1 MSTTH
6 PFTQRRC
13 WLLIATLLLL
23 ALLAAP
29 ALAQTTPPTAPG
41 DAGQD
46 AASPAPPA
54 GAAATPAL
62 VASETQLV
70 FRGNTGET
78 LGRSFTLTAVGGPV
92 GAVRLSAS
100 DLLATGSDRAIPAK
114 QVTISPAQA
123 PSIADQQSVD
133 VTVAPGTA
141 QADVYTGTLSIW
153 YAAVGST
160 DLLTTP
166 LTIALQVTLDAV
178 PSVAADANSVNQTLF
193 GQTTDLPYVG
203 TPISRT
209 QPVLGELPVALIAS
223 TLSPAQVTA
232 AEVLSVRNANG
243 LILPSGVVRVQAS
256 LPLTIPGQG
265 ALTLPLVLGGKNLPA
280 GDYTG
285 NLRVQIANQP
295 TVIQVPFAM
304 QLRDNWLYAVLV
316 LLASFVVGA
325 AVAWY
330 NNGGGAAVK
339 TIQDVNRRQ
348 ARLREN
354 PWRLAMAEKAGA
366 SERLAAVMVARR
378 NDDSQ
383 SAIDAALKVF
393 DDYVQAAAKAIDD
406 ERQTLYSLH
415 DQIAQMEGAPG
426 ICQQLET
433 RRAALLASIDAGSA
447 ESLAAI
453 QRERKAI
460 EAELAALPALK
471 AAVAALTPEQQQQI
485 DLPTATS
492 CQQVGERLRAL
503 LIGQVEKRQGQLGAM
518 QIGEGLRRDL
528 AARLAS
534 AAETLKTTSLSS
546 LGEVSA
552 QVADLERDV
561 DAVQKL
567 QDEWAT
573 MSSAVQPMPDDV
585 RTAATLADLAQALH
599 RAKPA
604 GQIDQPPDGGWKPPS
619 YDVTGGAPAATD
631 QWQQV
636 IAAVAGAPDSRT
648 PGEAAAE
655 GWMSY
660 TVRVRL
666 GSLLVKALVYLFA
679 LGVGWAALYLSN
691 PTFGARPEDYIAL
704 FLWGATVNVIAGQQ
718 ISLNSILGQKVQQ
731 ITLNPQAQPAA
742 PANAGG
748 AQPQEPQEPATP

>member
-13 WLLIATLLLL
+13 WLLIATLSLL

-29 ALAQTTPPTAPG
+29 ALAQTTPPASGDTA
-41 DAGQD
+41 QD
-46 AASPAPPA
+46 AAAPTPPA
-54 GAAATPAL
+54 GAGAAPAL
-62 VASETQLV
+62 AASETQLL
-70 FRGNTGET
+70 FRGATGET

-100 DLLATGSDRAIPAK
+100 DLMETASDRAIPAK

-123 PSIADQQSVD
+123 SAIAAQQSVD

-141 QADVYTGTLSIW
+141 QAGVYTGTLSIW

-193 GQTTDLPYVG
+193 GQTTDMPYVG
-203 TPISRT
+203 TPVSRT
-209 QPVLGELPVALIAS
+209 QPVLGELPVTLIAS
-223 TLSPAQVTA
+223 TLSPAQVSA

-285 NLRVQIANQP
+285 NLRVQVANQP
-295 TVIQVPFAM
+295 TVIQVPFTM
-304 QLRDNWLYAVLV
+304 KLKDNWLYAVLV

-330 NNGGGAAVK
+330 NSGGGAAVK
-339 TIQDVNRRQ
+339 TVQDVNRRQ

-354 PWRLAMAEKAGA
+354 PGRLATAEKAGA
-366 SERLAAVMVARR
+366 SERLAAVMAARR

-383 SAIDAALKVF
+383 SAIDAALKTF
-393 DDYVQAAAKAIDD
+393 DDYVQTAAKAIDD
-406 ERQTLYSLH
+406 ERQTLNSLR
-415 DQIAQMEGAPG
+415 DQIDQMAGAPG

-433 RRAALLASIDAGSA
+433 RSAALLANIEAGSA

-503 LIGQVEKRQGQLGAM
+503 LIGQVEKRQRQLDAM

-534 AAETLKTTSLSS
+534 AAETLKTTSLAS
-546 LGEVSA
+546 LGEVST
-552 QVADLERDV
+552 QVAGLERDV

-599 RAKPA
+599 RARQAA
-604 GQIDQPPDGGWKPPS
+604 GQADQPPGGAWRPPS
-619 YDVTGGAPAATD
+619 YDVTGGALAAAD

-655 GWMSY
+655 AWMSY
-660 TVRVRL
+660 TVRVRS

-679 LGVGWAALYLSN
+679 LAVGWAALYLSN
-691 PTFGARPEDYIAL
+691 LTFGARPEDYIAL

-731 ITLNPQAQPAA
+731 ITLNPPAQPAA

-748 AQPQEPQEPATP
+748 AQPQQPQPPATP

>member
-13 WLLIATLLLL
+13 WLLIATLFLL
-23 ALLAAP
+23 AHLAAP
-29 ALAQTTPPTAPG
+29 ALAQTTPTSG
-41 DAGQD
+41 DAAQD
-46 AASPAPPA
+46 SASPAPPA
-54 GAAATPAL
+54 GAAPAL

-114 QVTISPAQA
+114 QITISPTQTPA
-123 PSIADQQSVD
+123 IAEQQSVD
-133 VTVAPGTA
+133 VTVAPGAA
-141 QADVYTGTLSIW
+141 QAGVYTGTLSIW

-166 LTIALQVTLDAV
+166 LTLALQVTLDAT
-178 PSVAADANSVNQTLF
+178 PSVAADVNSVNQTLF

-209 QPVLGELPVALIAS
+209 QPVLGELPVTLIAS

-232 AEVLSVRNANG
+232 AEVLTVRSANG
-243 LILPSGVVRVQAS
+243 LTLPSGVVRVRAS

-285 NLRVQIANQP
+285 NLRIQVANQP
-295 TVIQVPFAM
+295 TVIETPFTM
-304 QLRDNWLYAVLV
+304 KLKDNWLYAVLV

-354 PWRLAMAEKAGA
+354 QGRLALAERAQA
-366 SERLAAVMVARR
+366 STLLAAVMAARR

-383 SAIDAALKVF
+383 SAIDAALKAF
-393 DDYVQAAAKAIDD
+393 DDYMQAAAKAIDD
-406 ERQTLYSLH
+406 ERQKLHSLR
-415 DQIAQMEGAPG
+415 DQIAQMEGAPM
-426 ICQQLET
+426 ICQQLEK
-433 RRAALLASIDAGSA
+433 RRSALLASIEGGSA

-453 QRERKAI
+453 ERERKAI
-460 EAELAALPALK
+460 DAELAALPALK

-503 LIGQVEKRQGQLGAM
+503 LIGQVEKRQRQLDAIQVGD
-518 QIGEGLRRDL
+518 GLRQDL

-534 AAETLKTTSLSS
+534 AAQTLKTTSLGS
-546 LGEVSA
+546 LGEVST

-561 DAVQKL
+561 EAAQKL

-599 RAKPA
+599 RARPAA
-604 GQIDQPPDGGWKPPS
+604 GQTPGGAWKPPS
-619 YDVTGGAPAATD
+619 YGVTGETPAAAD

-636 IAAVAGAPDSRT
+636 IAAVAGAPDGATAGDS
-648 PGEAAAE
+648 AAKA
-655 GWMSY
+655 WTSY
-660 TVRVRL
+660 TIRMRL
-666 GSLLVKALVYLFA
+666 SGLLVKLLVYLFA

-718 ISLNSILGQKVQQ
+718 INLNTILDQKVQQ
-731 ITLNPQAQPAA
+731 ITLNPQAHPAA

-748 AQPQEPQEPATP
+748 APPQEPATP